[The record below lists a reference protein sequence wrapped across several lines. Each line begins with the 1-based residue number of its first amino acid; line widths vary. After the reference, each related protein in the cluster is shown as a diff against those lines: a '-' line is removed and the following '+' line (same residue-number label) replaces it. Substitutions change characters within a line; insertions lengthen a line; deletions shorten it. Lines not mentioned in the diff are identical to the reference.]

1 MKKEQ
6 QILAENIRVSE
17 EVKAGFHA
25 HLNDALEVQKNE
37 AEKKL
42 KDALASQ
49 VIHSHSF
56 DFLKTH

>member
-1 MKKEQ
+1 LKKEQ
-6 QILAENIRVSE
+6 QILAENIRASE

-25 HLNDALEVQKNE
+25 HLNDALELQKNE

-49 VIHSHSF
+49 VIHSFNLLES
-56 DFLKTH
+56 L